1 MSISSKVAIESV
13 LPTNPTA
20 EVASKGLPYA
30 SQARM
35 TARKSHV
42 IFGLMSASFV
52 LFLRTC

>member
-1 MSISSKVAIESV
+1 
-13 LPTNPTA
+13 
-20 EVASKGLPYA
+20 
-30 SQARM
+30 M